1 MESYFPSKVWLIKCQ
16 LCKFFR
22 TVASSETDV
31 VGLAQLWSFPSN
43 LLQEDPWGGGTT
55 RVNHSFFRT
64 VASSE
69 TDVARLAQLKKE
81 ASISETTFSLLT
93 SFNSMKSHV

>member
-43 LLQEDPWGGGTT
+43 LLQEDPLKDAGGTT

-69 TDVARLAQLKKE
+69 TDVARAGPTLE
-81 ASISETTFSLLT
+81 FSI
-93 SFNSMKSHV
+93 